1 MHILVQAWSWC
12 ELLQIEY
19 AMVHAS
25 DLAAIAQSCHSVIE
39 LRFLF
44 VKHDMMFVK

>member
-12 ELLQIEY
+12 ELIQIEY

-25 DLAAIAQSCHSVIE
+25 DLAAIA
-39 LRFLF
+39 
-44 VKHDMMFVK
+44 